1 MISRTFERPE
11 RTAKRANDTSN
22 RYRTR
27 HIGPQDASASCL
39 VSAHDRILDTHREPY
54 DGRLSRTVLTEREVS
69 LSCCQVFLGGLGQ
82 VLRLGFLVGGLG
94 FEHGE
99 DDVAAASGDADHGG
113 VVAFAL

>member
-39 VSAHDRILDTHREPY
+39 VSAHDRILDTH
-54 DGRLSRTVLTEREVS
+54 SHLTAHLFGSIPSPSSVDAYHRR
-69 LSCCQVFLGGLGQ
+69 F
-82 VLRLGFLVGGLG
+82 RPALV
-94 FEHGE
+94 
-99 DDVAAASGDADHGG
+99 
-113 VVAFAL
+113 